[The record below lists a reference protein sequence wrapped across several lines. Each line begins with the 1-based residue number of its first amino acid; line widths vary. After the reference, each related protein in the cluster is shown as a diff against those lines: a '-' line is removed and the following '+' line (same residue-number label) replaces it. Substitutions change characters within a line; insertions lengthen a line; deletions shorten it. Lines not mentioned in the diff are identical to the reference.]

1 MFDYIEKLAQGT
13 KASMYLRLRSHF
25 VKPTKSL
32 KGAGGLERP
41 VEAEEVKINGLSDR
55 NGGTERHCSNFG

>member
-41 VEAEEVKINGLSDR
+41 VEGKCTRYARYSRQKS
-55 NGGTERHCSNFG
+55 